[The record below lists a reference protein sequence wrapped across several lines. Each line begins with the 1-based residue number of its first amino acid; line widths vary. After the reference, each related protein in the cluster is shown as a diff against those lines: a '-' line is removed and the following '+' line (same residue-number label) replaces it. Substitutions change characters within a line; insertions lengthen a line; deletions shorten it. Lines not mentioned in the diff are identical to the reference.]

1 MRYVVLGAGAV
12 GATVGGRLADAGHD
26 VVLVAR
32 GAHAAAMREQ
42 GLRLATPERVIE
54 APVEVVDDVRRLD
67 LRTGDVLL
75 LATKTQDTVALLDGV
90 AALDGVGAGGTSLS
104 LPVVCVQNGV
114 ANERI
119 ALRRF
124 PRVYGCVV
132 MLPAVMLEPGRVDA
146 QGTPYSGLL
155 DLGVA
160 PHGCDETAERIAAD
174 LSGSGFVSRAVPDV
188 MRWKYAKLIR
198 NLGNSIEALCGHDLD
213 EDETK
218 MARDLDSR
226 MRDEAKQAFRAA
238 AIDWVTDEEWRDRR
252 QRQVQSA
259 PVEGRSRV
267 GGSSWQSLARGA
279 GSIEADYL
287 NGEIVLLGRLH
298 GVTTPVNALLQREAG
313 RAARSGAPVG
323 AVRPAAL
330 VQALAA
336 VGPST

>member
-1 MRYVVLGAGAV
+1 
-12 GATVGGRLADAGHD
+12 
-26 VVLVAR
+26 
-32 GAHAAAMREQ
+32 
-42 GLRLATPERVIE
+42 
-54 APVEVVDDVRRLD
+54 
-67 LRTGDVLL
+67 
-75 LATKTQDTVALLDGV
+75 
-90 AALDGVGAGGTSLS
+90 
-104 LPVVCVQNGV
+104 
-114 ANERI
+114 
-119 ALRRF
+119 
-124 PRVYGCVV
+124 

-298 GVTTPVNALLQREAG
+298 GVATPVNALLQREAG
-313 RAARSGAPVG
+313 RAARSGVPVG